1 MIPSRRLVA
10 LALLPVAPLALAA
23 WEPSWSAIA
32 VALNLLLAALA
43 VADLLSTPAP
53 ALFAVTR
60 EVPEVLSTGAPNPVR
75 LHLKSHAKESVEL
88 ELTDEVPL
96 PSEATGLPLRLEIA
110 PGAEASLGYH
120 VVPQRR
126 GPNRF
131 SAVHLRYPSRLGLW
145 TRQERRILESPVR
158 IYPDIRAVRRFDL
171 LARRNELAEIGLK
184 FWRLAGREGEFERL
198 REYRREDEPRH
209 IDWKATAKYQKLVSR
224 QFVVE
229 RNQNLFFLL
238 DCGRTMANESEG
250 LSQLDRGLNAA
261 IILSYIALAQGDN
274 VGLMAFSNRIELM
287 AGPVRSK
294 PQVQTLIRQTFDLQ
308 PRLEASDY
316 GLACE
321 ELLRRQRKRALVVLL
336 THALDEHHL
345 QSMGRYVR
353 SITSPHLLLLVFLR
367 NVALVDLASRV
378 PADEAQAFHVAA
390 AAEMLN
396 AQRRAIGALRDAGA
410 MVLDTLPGQLSAGL
424 INQYLD
430 IKARHML

>member
-1 MIPSRRLVA
+1 MIPSRRLIW
-10 LALLPVAPLALAA
+10 LALLPAAPLALAA
-23 WEPSWSAIA
+23 WEPAWLPLGVS
-32 VALNLLLAALA
+32 LNLLLAALG
-43 VADLLSTPAP
+43 VADLLLTPAP
-53 ALFAVTR
+53 SRLSIAR
-60 EVPEVLSTGAPNPVR
+60 EVAEVLSAGAPNPVR
-75 LHLKSHAKESVEL
+75 LRLTSRATQAIDL
-88 ELTDEVPL
+88 ELTDEGPV
-96 PSEATGLPLRLEIA
+96 PSEVRGLPVRLRV
-110 PGAEASLGYH
+110 GALGEVQLAYH

-131 SAVHLRYPSRLGLW
+131 AAVHLRYPSRLGLW
-145 TRQERRILESPVR
+145 IRQERRPLESPVR
-158 IYPDIRAVRRFDL
+158 VYPDIRAVRRFDL

-209 IDWKATAKYQKLVSR
+209 IDWKASAKYQRLVSR
-224 QFVVE
+224 QHTVE

-238 DCGRTMANESEG
+238 DCGRTMANETEG

-316 GLACE
+316 GMACE

-367 NVALVDLASRV
+367 DISLVDLASRV
-378 PADEAQAFHVAA
+378 PADEAEAFHVAA

-396 AQRRAIGALRDAGA
+396 AQRRAIGVLRDAGA
-410 MVLDTLPGQLSAGL
+410 MVLEALPGQLSAAL

-430 IKARHML
+430 IKARHVL